1 MGMFPG
7 IADRMQKEISALAPP
22 TMKIRLSHHQRGN
35 TPSGSEDPSWLRS
48 PPSNRCGSP
57 SKNTTN
63 AAHPLSTENASKLY
77 LFYCNIVFNLLF
89 MLFDVNFIFMFN
101 SNIPK
106 NEQVVCKPINVL
118 LLAK

>member
-1 MGMFPG
+1 MGQIKSKFPSTDDNNEWCIQPVPQSHSHIEDTLEPG
-7 IADRMQKEISALAPP
+7 ADIV
-22 TMKIRLSHHQRGN
+22 IRTCN
-35 TPSGSEDPSWLRS
+35 DKF
-48 PPSNRCGSP
+48 RCGSP

-77 LFYCNIVFNLLF
+77 IFYYCIVFNLLF
-89 MLFDVNFIFMFN
+89 MLFDPNFIFMFY

-106 NEQVVCKPINVL
+106 MNKLYVKPINVL